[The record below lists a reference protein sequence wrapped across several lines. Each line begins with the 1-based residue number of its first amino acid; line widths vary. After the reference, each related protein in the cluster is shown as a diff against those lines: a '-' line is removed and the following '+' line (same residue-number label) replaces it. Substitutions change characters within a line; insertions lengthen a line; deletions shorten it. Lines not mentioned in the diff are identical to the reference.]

1 MADGGFVVKFD
12 GKEIARCYAVSF
24 DFDEYEYVL
33 NRREH
38 KELPVSVKS
47 ITVDVERGVDP
58 AVFKGQKKHE

>member
-24 DFDEYEYVL
+24 DFDMHEYVI
-33 NRREH
+33 NNREH

-47 ITVDVERGVDP
+47 IAVEVERGVDP
-58 AVFKGQKKHE
+58 AVFQSR